1 MFYANC
7 DLIENNNRKQAV
19 AANFAAPRS
28 LRASFSCE
36 QGLI

>member
-1 MFYANC
+1 MFYADC
-7 DLIENNNRKQAV
+7 DLIENNNRKQA
-19 AANFAAPRS
+19 AAAIFAAWRS